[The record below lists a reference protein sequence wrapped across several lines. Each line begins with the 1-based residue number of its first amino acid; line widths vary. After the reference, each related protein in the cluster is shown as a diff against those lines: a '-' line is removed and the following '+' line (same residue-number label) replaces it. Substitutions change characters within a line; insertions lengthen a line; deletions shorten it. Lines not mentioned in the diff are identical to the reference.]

1 MSGKTEQMQL
11 SVTVWANRSPL
22 ISLLVA
28 IETAILGPLLVLAE
42 WRVEPGTEWSEE
54 LRVWDPAPELNL
66 SLGWIGERNAKNE
79 AEGEGDLT
87 WSDEQ
92 GPVSIYSGEM
102 VAGKRQGDG
111 TWHHRSGS
119 KYVGSWMN
127 NLKEGA
133 GEYWLKNGDYY
144 KGSFRGDKLEGDGLY
159 VFADGA
165 VYQGNFE
172 GGNKQGS
179 GTMTFPDGR
188 IHQSIWEKDQD
199 TNPPPPPS
207 EPYLVLGTDPQV
219 YALNGKVFNTQD
231 AENSENDLNNVL
243 TYRGRWTGKDFVI
256 NPDWPYWTTWSSG
269 GPVGGLG
276 HFYLGVHPVFLEL
289 RVYNPGQEKL
299 SIASA
304 EVEVQT
310 STPDMQPILEIG
322 SLDYTRN
329 IEISSFSARDVESVE
344 VSYNLLPP
352 GTSPKFGSYQFKETI
367 PPFSGSVCFSIES
380 SLQTVGIDTSLINE
394 WEAAAADLQSAN
406 VPFEIGEARKKALL
420 GKIRASMGKM
430 KAFAKDSEHVVELEA
445 RFVGEMT
452 VAWTDHGGTKQTTK
466 VKVDF
471 TKSFFTSGD
480 EGGAGGPS
488 SGRYDILLETDG
500 SDYVRPFPYKRALE
514 PGANDRF
521 VLTIASNESSL
532 QNFRV
537 RLVTTDGREIISPP
551 CRLQFLVPRGHD
563 WNTGLQ
569 VLP

>member
-1 MSGKTEQMQL
+1 MQS
-11 SVTVWANRSPL
+11 SVTMWARRGLLTSA
-22 ISLLVA
+22 LVA
-28 IETAILGPLLVLAE
+28 AVAATSSFSLALAE
-42 WRVEPGTEWSEE
+42 WRVEPATEWSEE

-66 SLGWIGERNAKNE
+66 SLLWIGGRNAKNE
-79 AEGEGDLT
+79 AEGEGVLT
-87 WSDEQ
+87 WSDKQ

-102 VAGKRQGDG
+102 VAGKRQGEG
-111 TWHHRSGS
+111 TWYHRSGS

-127 NLKEGA
+127 NLKEGT

-144 KGSFRGDKLEGDGLY
+144 KGGFRGDKLEGDGMY
-159 VFADGA
+159 VFADGS

-188 IHQSIWEKDQD
+188 IHRSIWEKDQD

-231 AENSENDLNNVL
+231 PKISENTKDNVL

-256 NPDWPYWTTWSSG
+256 SPDWPYWIMWNSG

-276 HFYLGVHPVFLEL
+276 NFDLGVHPVFLEL

-310 STPDMQPILEIG
+310 STPDRQPILEIG
-322 SLDYTRN
+322 SSDYTRN
-329 IEISSFSARDVESVE
+329 IEIKSFYARDVESVE
-344 VSYNLLPP
+344 VSYNLLPQ
-352 GTSPKFGSYQFKETI
+352 GASPKFGSYQFKATI
-367 PPFSGSVCFSIES
+367 PPFAGKTFFSIES
-380 SLQTVGIDTSLINE
+380 ALQSLGIDMSLISE
-394 WEAAAADLQSAN
+394 WEAAKSQRVADLQSGK
-406 VPFEIGEARKKALL
+406 VPFEILEARSKALL
-420 GKIRASMGKM
+420 EKIRASMGKM
-430 KAFAKDSEHVVELEA
+430 KAFAVDSEHAVRLEA
-445 RFVGEMT
+445 RFVGEMA
-452 VAWTDHGGTKQTTK
+452 VAWADHSGAKQTTK

-471 TKSFFTSGD
+471 PKSFFVSGD

-521 VLTIASNESSL
+521 VLTIASNESSF
-532 QNFRV
+532 QNFKV

-551 CRLQFLVPRGHD
+551 CRLQFLVPGGYD
-563 WNTGLQ
+563 WNTGLR